1 MTDDGSSV
9 VPADIIKSLEAIN
22 TNCEEVESNLREVL
36 AACDPDVLAEL
47 SPLDRAYTFLTLAKA
62 VATLFTLQLRCSGD
76 SPDEHEVKTELERLD
91 LYTNKVEYYI
101 DRNTARPT
109 TTLNAQAATRFI
121 EHSLPDLTTEQRR
134 DMRDIS
140 RGMGPNRKSR
150 EDHGKKKKRKHD
162 LAEKPSVAA
171 EAAAFLAKA
180 QKELFGGM
188 NPGKQ
193 KEDEESEEGEVEED

>member
-1 MTDDGSSV
+1 MTDDSSSV
-9 VPADIIKSLEAIN
+9 VPSDIIESLEAIN